1 MSIYRVITSLLLH
14 IFIRMHV
21 HTFTHF
27 THDITVINSVL
38 SETPKQEK
46 ELVVFAKFFLM
57 MLAPLQVHVAHWL
70 TDLVQFVM
78 FVFILELLWDIYECL
93 FESTRMHNLLIFFL
107 GGRKGLLA
115 FHWN

>member
-1 MSIYRVITSLLLH
+1 M
-14 IFIRMHV
+14 

-46 ELVVFAKFFLM
+46 ELVVFANFFLM
-57 MLAPLQVHVAHWL
+57 MLAPLQVHIAHWL
-70 TDLVQFVM
+70 TDLVQFVI

-93 FESTRMHNLLIFFL
+93 FESTCMHNLLIFW
-107 GGRKGLLA
+107 GGEEKAYLLFTGTSLIRDLA
-115 FHWN
+115 FLKAGLAGM